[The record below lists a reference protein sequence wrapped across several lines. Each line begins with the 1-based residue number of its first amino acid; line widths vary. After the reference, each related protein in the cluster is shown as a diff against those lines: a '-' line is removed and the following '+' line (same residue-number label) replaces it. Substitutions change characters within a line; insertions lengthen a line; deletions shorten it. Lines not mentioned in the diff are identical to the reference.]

1 MWRDPLGARSELVG
15 GGSRQAARLGMR
27 VPEPS
32 STMSNSKIF
41 VFAATRE
48 LRACA
53 DAVTPVSSG
62 RSLSLPHHAL
72 AGGRG
77 MLPWWERLHCGRGQR
92 AFASV

>member
-1 MWRDPLGARSELVG
+1 VAGPPRSSIGTSGRGEPTGRPARDASARTFEHDVELEDL
-15 GGSRQAARLGMR
+15 R
-27 VPEPS
+27 
-32 STMSNSKIF
+32 
-41 VFAATRE
+41 FAATRE

-53 DAVTPVSSG
+53 DTVTPVSSG

-77 MLPWWERLHCGRGQR
+77 MLPWRERLHCGRGQR